1 MAKIMRSDTER
12 NRKNLIQAA
21 ARLFEVAE
29 GPISMT
35 EIAHEAGVSVA
46 TAYRQFASVEEVLNT
61 YRQDVGQLLLEFS
74 ERQQGSGVQRLE
86 SISRYWIKL
95 VRERGAAMVPMRN
108 RRGYLARL
116 WEGADYLLVQANAV
130 RPALRDALQ
139 EQSLPD
145 IGDKAVFL
153 WNILFDPREIF
164 DLIDTVGLSEQ
175 QVGSQLMAV
184 LLGGLRGFAEGQGG
198 NAEAASHSADRV
210 K

>member
-1 MAKIMRSDTER
+1 MRSDTER

-21 ARLFEVAE
+21 ARLFEHSE
-29 GPISMT
+29 NPISMT
-35 EIAHEAGVSVA
+35 EIAAEAGVSVA

-61 YRQDVGQLLLEFS
+61 YRHDVGQLLLDYS
-74 ERQQGSGVQRLE
+74 LQQSAGGLQKLE
-86 SISRYWIKL
+86 NVSRYWIKL

-108 RRGYLARL
+108 RRGYLERL

-130 RPALRDALQ
+130 RPALRESMEEMD
-139 EQSLPD
+139 LPD

-164 DLIDTVGLSEQ
+164 DLLNTVGLSEK
-175 QVGSQLMAV
+175 QVGTQLMSV
-184 LLGGLRGFAEGQGG
+184 LVGGLRGFALG
-198 NAEAASHSADRV
+198 NAFSVEACKV